1 MGDPPCSR
9 LLCRSSFFG
18 NAELPLHLSS
28 SPHTFVCV
36 QVHLYSGVPT
46 RIQDLSGMD
55 PLNCHGDSVKRRGKD
70 MLSFELFCKI
80 SDCLQD
86 LMLTLLVSRQREGCS
101 TKIYVKG

>member
-1 MGDPPCSR
+1 
-9 LLCRSSFFG
+9 
-18 NAELPLHLSS
+18 
-28 SPHTFVCV
+28 
-36 QVHLYSGVPT
+36 
-46 RIQDLSGMD
+46 
-55 PLNCHGDSVKRRGKD
+55 